1 MQILPGV
8 LAFKLCCV
16 LRESLQLKFRY
27 RKMLRD
33 QKSYHQQGSVKKW
46 GSTLGFEYIPRD
58 LAVFLVWFTQRY
70 RAGYA
75 SKRAPTRTLS
85 HRNGVETEDSDVW
98 LTLYYCLF
106 NVLAVTPT
114 YAMMERI
121 S

>member
-1 MQILPGV
+1 MSACWQRFPLLQFIPSLWWIPFFHLLKWGD
-8 LAFKLCCV
+8 APNFADSSFKLCR
-16 LRESLQLKFRY
+16 L
-27 RKMLRD
+27 
-33 QKSYHQQGSVKKW
+33 H
-46 GSTLGFEYIPRD
+46 